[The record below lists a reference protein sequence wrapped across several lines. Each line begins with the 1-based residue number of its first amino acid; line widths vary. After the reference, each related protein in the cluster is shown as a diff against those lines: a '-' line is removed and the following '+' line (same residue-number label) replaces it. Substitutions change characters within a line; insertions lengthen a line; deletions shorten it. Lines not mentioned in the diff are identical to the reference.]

1 MKNYYKIGLRR
12 LSKLTS
18 FSTLFLIFVGALVKS
33 HEVGLSV
40 PDWPTTY
47 GKQMFA
53 FPLSEMVGG
62 IFYEHGHRML
72 ATIIGFFTLIQAI
85 YLGFSNEPYWLKK
98 LGFIAL
104 GTVITQGI
112 FGGITVLF
120 YLPPAVSIIHGI
132 LAQTFFVMTIIIAY
146 SLSVE
151 RETRKNITVNNSMRD
166 GTLIIVGFVYIQLIF
181 GALMRHT
188 ASGMAIPDFPTMG
201 GLWFPTFSDSMINNI
216 NVILFDMDWDVV
228 SRNQVIIHFL
238 HRLGAVIITGFIG
251 HFLFKNRKI
260 INTSNVLK
268 KSMWLILFIVIFQF
282 TLGSLTVLTERA
294 PYIASFHVVNGAA
307 LLGASIL
314 FVLRVQPLK
323 YSKWFK

>member
-85 YLGFSNEPYWLKK
+85 SLGFSNEPYWLKK

-166 GTLIIVGFVYIQLIF
+166 GTLIIVGFVYIQLIL

-201 GLWFPTFSDSMINNI
+201 GL
-216 NVILFDMDWDVV
+216 
-228 SRNQVIIHFL
+228 
-238 HRLGAVIITGFIG
+238 
-251 HFLFKNRKI
+251 
-260 INTSNVLK
+260 
-268 KSMWLILFIVIFQF
+268 
-282 TLGSLTVLTERA
+282 
-294 PYIASFHVVNGAA
+294 
-307 LLGASIL
+307 
-314 FVLRVQPLK
+314 
-323 YSKWFK
+323 